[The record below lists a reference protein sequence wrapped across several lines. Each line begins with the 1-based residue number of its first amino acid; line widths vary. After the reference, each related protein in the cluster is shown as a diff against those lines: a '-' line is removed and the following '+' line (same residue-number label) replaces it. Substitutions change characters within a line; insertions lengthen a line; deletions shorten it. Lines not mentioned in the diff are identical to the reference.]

1 MNCVC
6 GIFILNTPVPLA
18 MVSTDTDCSGE
29 GIVTLTGVTANIGI
43 AEVF

>member
-1 MNCVC
+1 
-6 GIFILNTPVPLA
+6 

-29 GIVTLTGVTANIGI
+29 GIVTLIGVTANIGI